1 MSNGEGMS
9 MHDIR
14 WIQRFANY
22 KKALEQ
28 LTRFI
33 ERGELNEFE
42 EQGLIQAFEYT
53 HELAWKTLKDFL
65 ENKGN
70 NEMFGSKDATR
81 EAFKLGLIVNG
92 DVWMNMI
99 NDRNQTTHTYNEETT
114 QQIASA
120 IRHSY
125 YSEFIELLGNLQNLS
140 NKETNI

>member
-1 MSNGEGMS
+1 